1 MKMTKTGVKKFILY
15 VIRWELSSIILAP
28 CLIWFGGLG
37 EWPATIIANG
47 IGACIFFLIDKK
59 IFKEDDGKKGN

>member
-1 MKMTKTGVKKFILY
+1 MGIQRKQIIRFILY

-47 IGACIFFLIDKK
+47 IGACIFFFVDKY